1 MNIFKLLVCF
11 AVIATYGCDRSQPGP
26 PVVNN
31 NPPVVE
37 PSPAPVSPVPVT
49 DSDFQADREPETSD
63 DHYAFLVGV
72 KEYDKTQLTSLSYT
86 EADVTALAAALTTA
100 GYDDANIV
108 LMTQTLGASSVRQLP
123 TSERIRK
130 ELDLLLG
137 ELDSDDTLLLAFSGH
152 GVQFK
157 DEASMYFCPMDA
169 NLSER
174 NTLISLGDVYGLLS
188 DPQKCK
194 AQTKILLVDACRNDP
209 QSRLSKA
216 GREIELEPA
225 GVTQQP
231 DPPGGVAA
239 FYSCSRGEKS
249 YEHPDLEHG
258 IFANF
263 VIEAFSGKGDLD
275 KDGEISLAELEQ
287 YSIKQTQRFARV
299 ELGERQTPERRGT
312 TRGLTPL
319 GSFGST
325 SSTMQNSIG
334 MKLALIP
341 GGEFLMGSP
350 ASEVG
355 RDDDE
360 SQHRVRITKP
370 FYMGIHEVTVGQFKR
385 FVAATNYKT
394 EAETDGKGGWGF
406 SGTQDVKYNWR
417 NNGISDSD
425 VRPVV
430 NVSWNDAV
438 AFCTWLSRAEGVEY
452 RLPTEAEWEYAC
464 RAGTS
469 TMYYHGN
476 DPEGLVAVGNV
487 ADRSLQKD
495 FPAVTNAI
503 AADDGF
509 VSTSPVGRFRANGFG
524 LYDMHGNVFEWCSDW
539 YGEDYYD
546 SSPTSDPAGSS
557 GGSVRLNRGCSW
569 LNTAGDR
576 RSASRSRLLPSLP
589 RRQPG
594 LSCCPQF

>member
-406 SGTQDVKYNWR
+406 SGTQGREVQ
-417 NNGISDSD
+417 
-425 VRPVV
+425 
-430 NVSWNDAV
+430 
-438 AFCTWLSRAEGVEY
+438 LAE
-452 RLPTEAEWEYAC
+452 
-464 RAGTS
+464 
-469 TMYYHGN
+469 
-476 DPEGLVAVGNV
+476 
-487 ADRSLQKD
+487 
-495 FPAVTNAI
+495 
-503 AADDGF
+503 
-509 VSTSPVGRFRANGFG
+509 
-524 LYDMHGNVFEWCSDW
+524 
-539 YGEDYYD
+539 
-546 SSPTSDPAGSS
+546 
-557 GGSVRLNRGCSW
+557 
-569 LNTAGDR
+569 
-576 RSASRSRLLPSLP
+576 
-589 RRQPG
+589 
-594 LSCCPQF
+594 